1 MSEIGTGVRG
11 ETALDLVR
19 RTVAGDLTPRELTA
33 RLRRWVYAPRRRVY
47 ATTPQEFFTPNSL
60 DAVDAAYFTHGLL
73 TDDAYSEITESATIR
88 PSTVPSHA
96 TETDEEVTL

>member
-1 MSEIGTGVRG
+1 MSETRTGVRG

-19 RTVAGDLTPRELTA
+19 RTIAGDLTPQELTT

-47 ATTPQEFFTPNSL
+47 ATTPQEFFTPDSL

-88 PSTVPSHA
+88 TSPAPRHSTDP
-96 TETDEEVTL
+96 ERR